1 MNLSSGE
8 LTIPWYTHTFGIVRV
23 KPQPAWCQQVIE
35 FNTAIIAQPII
46 LVENLSMKQQC
57 HIIFVYGSWLILVC
71 GLLFLLVQGNILQ
84 AILWACFVA
93 FFLWIY
99 VRSFPSLS
107 RYMGYGSVADQP
119 AKDIRLSN
127 ARVYLYTGLG
137 CPFCPLVKKRLHELK
152 VTMGF
157 ELTETDVTLKPDVVI
172 AKGIR
177 ALPVVEVGGARWVG
191 NATSQQ
197 LASFIADNG
206 STVKPT

>member
-1 MNLSSGE
+1 
-8 LTIPWYTHTFGIVRV
+8 
-23 KPQPAWCQQVIE
+23 
-35 FNTAIIAQPII
+35 
-46 LVENLSMKQQC
+46 MKQQC
-57 HIIFVYGSWLILVC
+57 HIVFFYGSWLILVC

-137 CPFCPLVKKRLHELK
+137 CPFCPLVRRRLNELQS
-152 VTMGF
+152 TMGF
-157 ELTETDVTLKPDVVI
+157 ELNETDVTFKPQLLI

-177 ALPVVEVGGARWVG
+177 ALPVVEVGSARWVG
-191 NATSQQ
+191 NATSHQ
-197 LASFIADNG
+197 LASFITSNT
-206 STVKPT
+206 STV